1 MSNEIMIKNKYIYE
15 KERLMRCFL
24 YRISA
29 FLRFCKNDN
38 VNKILINYYKNMYI
52 TWKKCIIK
60 L

>member
-1 MSNEIMIKNKYIYE
+1 
-15 KERLMRCFL
+15 MRCFL